1 MRNAPSKWRNTLST
15 TMNTIETSTIP
26 PLNLRE
32 IEARAH
38 QLRAEAFN
46 SMLRALF
53 RAIFSAPRKMVS
65 CPTCARPLRG

>member
-1 MRNAPSKWRNTLST
+1 MSTTETGTLS
-15 TMNTIETSTIP
+15 P
-26 PLNLRE
+26 VNLRE

-53 RAIFSAPRKMVS
+53 RAVFNAPRKMVS
-65 CPTCARPLRG
+65 CPACARPLRG